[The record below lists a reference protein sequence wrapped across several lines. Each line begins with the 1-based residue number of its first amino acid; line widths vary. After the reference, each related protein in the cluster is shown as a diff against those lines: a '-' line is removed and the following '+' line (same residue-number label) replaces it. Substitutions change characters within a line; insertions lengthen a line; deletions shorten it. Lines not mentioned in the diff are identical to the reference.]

1 MVAVNTVGVTNDTF
15 SEQAYLTVDEYIAAP
30 TSIDIDNLVVNG
42 NAAAQRAELKNVI
55 LRASSYMDEYFNQ
68 NLVATQNV
76 ETQRVRMTPQGYISL
91 HPFHNPIVSLEAF
104 SYGVNPNQLYSF
116 DPSLAWFEDQQIIIP
131 MPQLLNDWTSQ
142 GPLQFGLPPVGGQI
156 FAKYTYVAGYVNTT
170 IVSAVAGDS
179 SLVVANHEGII
190 AGCMLRI
197 YDGYKSQ
204 TVFVDESYVY
214 GSTTVPLTAPLLHDH
229 AAGVAIGNLPNAI
242 KEACIL
248 ITTAFLKARGDGS
261 MTMGITPRPQGTT
274 RGAERYGKEIALAL
288 DMVDKYRR
296 IR

>member
-1 MVAVNTVGVTNDTF
+1 MTTPAVGVTYDTF
-15 SEQAYLTVDEYIAAP
+15 SEQAYLTVEEYINAP
-30 TSIDIDNLVVNG
+30 TSIDIDNLVING
-42 NAAAQRAELKNVI
+42 NAAAQRAELRNVI

-68 NLVATQNV
+68 NLVASQNV

-91 HPFHNPIVSLEAF
+91 HPFHNPIISLETF

-116 DPSLAWFEDQQIIIP
+116 DCSQAWFEDQQIIIP

-156 FAKYTYVAGYVNTT
+156 FAKYTYVAGFVNTG
-170 IVSAVAGDS
+170 IISAVAGES
-179 SLVVANHEGII
+179 TIVVRNHEGIL
-190 AGCMLRI
+190 AGQMLRI
-197 YDGYKSQ
+197 YDGYKSE
-204 TVFVDESYVY
+204 TIYVADTYVY
-214 GSTTVPLTAPLLHDH
+214 GSTTIPLVTPLVYDH
-229 AAGVAIGNLPNAI
+229 AVGIAIGNLPNAI

-261 MTMGITPRPQGTT
+261 MTMGITPRPSGNV